1 MLRNYFKI
9 AFRNLVKN
17 KVYTG
22 INIFGLALGLATC
35 LLIVLYIS
43 DEYSVDKHHQFGNR
57 IFRIATESSGETW
70 AATAGPYAQG
80 LKNDFPEVEVATRIM
95 KFPGFEDML
104 LRIEENKSV
113 KQFYEP
119 NGFYADSTVFEI
131 FSYNFK
137 YGKAKNALNKPNT
150 IVLSEKLATKMF
162 GDENPVG
169 KTIKIGLFFG
179 DFNYTVSGVFKNDH
193 KSHINAHFFLSMQN
207 TDLGPW
213 ISSQKNWGNNNIFHT
228 YVKLREG
235 SDAQKFESKLPEF
248 LNRNGGADLK
258 AMGITKQLFI
268 QPVPDIYLKSDLG
281 GEISPNG
288 SMTYLYIFGMI
299 AALLLL
305 IACINFMN
313 LSTARSEKRAKEVGV
328 RKAMGAFKISLVY
341 QFLGE
346 SMAMSVLALFLSLL
360 FIQVSIPYFN
370 YLTGK
375 NLTINGNL
383 NFVGWIVGITLLT
396 GLLSGIYPAFYLSSF
411 RPISVLKGS
420 LVNNISASVLRKGLV
435 VFQFTVSI
443 ILILGAVAI
452 WKQLSF
458 LQTQNLGFSKNQK
471 IIIPL
476 KTPQSQ
482 NNFAALKN
490 EIERNFGVISA
501 SGGSSYPGIQSVE
514 DLLFYPESKSVNEA
528 VDIHFAAVE
537 NDYTET
543 LGLKILS
550 GRTFSKQFT
559 ADSNSIILN
568 EAAVKELGFN
578 LQNALGKKIFYEL
591 QNIRKSMTIVGVVKN
606 FNFESLHNAIKPYAF
621 TTKIANKHQYFIASV
636 QPGDYSKLLETFQ
649 ESWKR
654 LNPDTPFS
662 YSFLDQDFQK
672 NYDKEQ
678 RTAHIVIYFTFIAI
692 VIACLGLFGLA
703 IFSAEQRNKEIGIR
717 KVLGASILSIVG
729 LLSKE
734 FLLLILF
741 AILIATPLAWYGMN
755 RWLQDFAY
763 KVNIE
768 WWVFALTGLLA
779 ISIALLTI
787 SFQSIKA
794 ALMNPVKILK
804 SE

>member
-1 MLRNYFKI
+1 MIRNYFKI
-9 AFRNLVKN
+9 AVRNLVKN

-22 INIFGLALGLATC
+22 LNVFGLALGLATC
-35 LLIVLYIS
+35 LLIILYIS
-43 DEYSVDKHHQFGNR
+43 DEYSVDKHHQYGNR
-57 IFRIATESSGETW
+57 IFRIASQSSGETW

-80 LKNDFPEVEVATRIM
+80 LKNDFPEVEAATRIL
-95 KFPGFEDML
+95 KFPGFEDIL
-104 LRIEENKSV
+104 LRTEENQSV

-119 NGFYADSTVFEI
+119 NGLYADSTVFEI
-131 FSYNFK
+131 FSYDFK
-137 YGKAKNALNKPNT
+137 YGESENALNHPST
-150 IVLSEKLATKMF
+150 IVLSETLASKMF
-162 GDENPVG
+162 GNENPLG
-169 KTIKIGLFFG
+169 KIVKIGLSFG
-179 DFNYTVSGVFKNDH
+179 DFNYTVSGVFKNRH
-193 KSHINAHFFLSMQN
+193 KSHIDAHFFLSMQN
-207 TDLGPW
+207 SDLGPW
-213 ISSQKNWGNNNIFHT
+213 VNSQKNWSNNNLFHT
-228 YVKLREG
+228 YVKLRDG
-235 SDAQKFESKLPEF
+235 SDAKTFERKLPQF
-248 LNRNGGADLK
+248 LSRNGGADLK
-258 AMGITKQLFI
+258 AMGITKELFI
-268 QPVPDIYLKSDLG
+268 QPVPDIYLTSDLG
-281 GEISPNG
+281 GEIFPNG

-328 RKAMGAFKISLVY
+328 RKAMGAFKTSLVY

-346 SMAMSVLALFLSLL
+346 SMAMSILALFLSLL
-360 FIQVSIPYFN
+360 FIQLTIPFFN
-370 YLTGK
+370 DLTGK
-375 NLTINGNL
+375 NITISNNL
-383 NFVGWIVGITLLT
+383 NFVGWIVIITLIT

-411 RPISVLKGS
+411 RPVSVLKGK
-420 LVNNISASVLRKGLV
+420 LVNSISNSILRKGLV
-435 VFQFTVSI
+435 VFQFTISI
-443 ILILGAVAI
+443 ILILGAVVI

-458 LQTQNLGFSKNQK
+458 LQKQNLGFSINQK

-482 NNFAALKN
+482 NNFAALKE
-490 EIERNFGVISA
+490 EIERNSGVVSA
-501 SGGSSYPGIQSVE
+501 SGASAYPGMASVE

-528 VDIHFAAVE
+528 VDIRFAAVE

-543 LGLKILS
+543 LGFKILS

-578 LQNALGKKIFYEL
+578 VYNALGKKVYYEL
-591 QNIRKSMTIVGVVKN
+591 QNVRKSMVVVGVVKN
-606 FNFESLHNAIKPYAF
+606 FNFESLHNEIKPYGF
-621 TTKIANKHQYFIASV
+621 TTGIANKHQYFISNV
-636 QPGDYSKLLETFQ
+636 KVEDYSNLLAKFQ

-672 NYDKEQ
+672 NYEKEQ
-678 RTAHIVIYFTFIAI
+678 RTSHIVIYFTFIAI
-692 VIACLGLFGLA
+692 IIACLGLFGLA
-703 IFSAEQRNKEIGIR
+703 IFSAEQRTKEIGVR
-717 KVLGASILSIVG
+717 KVLGASVISIIS

-734 FLLLILF
+734 FLLLIF
-741 AILIATPLAWYGMN
+741 TAILIATPLAWFGMN

-768 WWVFALTGLLA
+768 WWIFALTGLFTVA
-779 ISIALLTI
+779 IALLTV

-794 ALMNPVKILK
+794 ALMNPVKSLK

>member
-1 MLRNYFKI
+1 MIRNYFKI
-9 AFRNLVKN
+9 ALRNLVKN

-35 LLIVLYIS
+35 LLIILYIS
-43 DEYSVDKHHQFGNR
+43 DEYSVDKHHQYGNR
-57 IFRIATESSGETW
+57 IFRIASESNGETW
-70 AATAGPYAQG
+70 AGTAGPYAQG
-80 LKNDFPEVEVATRIM
+80 LKNDFPEVEAATRIL

-104 LRIEENKSV
+104 LKTEGNRSV
-113 KQFYEP
+113 NQFYEP

-131 FSYNFK
+131 FSYDFK
-137 YGKAKNALNKPNT
+137 YGKAENALNQPNT
-150 IVLSEKLATKMF
+150 IVLSETLASKMF
-162 GDENPVG
+162 GNENPLG
-169 KTIKIGLFFG
+169 KTVRIGLYFG
-179 DFNYTVSGVFKNDH
+179 DFNYTVSGVFKNGH
-193 KSHINAHFFLSMQN
+193 KSHIDAHFFLSMQN

-213 ISSQKNWGNNNIFHT
+213 VSNQKNWSGNNIFHT
-228 YVKLREG
+228 YIKLRDG
-235 SDAQKFESKLPEF
+235 SDAKTFESKLPQF
-248 LNRNGGADLK
+248 LSRNGGADLK
-258 AMGITKQLFI
+258 AMGVTKQLFI
-268 QPVPDIYLKSDLG
+268 QSVPDIYLTSDLD

-288 SMTYLYIFGMI
+288 SMIYLYIFGMI

-328 RKAMGAFKISLVY
+328 RKAMGAFKMSLVY

-360 FIQVSIPYFN
+360 FIQLSLPFFN
-370 YLTGK
+370 DLTGK
-375 NLTINGNL
+375 NLTISNNL
-383 NFVGWIVGITLLT
+383 NFIGWIVGITLLT

-411 RPISVLKGS
+411 RPVSVLKGRF
-420 LVNNISASVLRKGLV
+420 VNNISASLLRKGLV
-435 VFQFTVSI
+435 VFQFTISI
-443 ILILGAVAI
+443 ILILGAVVI

-458 LQTQNLGFSKNQK
+458 LQTQNLGFNKNQK

-482 NNFAALKN
+482 NNFTALK
-490 EIERNFGVISA
+490 EEVERNSGVVST
-501 SGGSSYPGIQSVE
+501 SGGSAYPGMANVE

-543 LGLKILS
+543 LGFKMIS

-568 EAAVKELGFN
+568 EAAVKELGFDP
-578 LQNALGKKIFYEL
+578 QNALGKKVYYEL
-591 QNIRKSMTIVGVVKN
+591 QNVRKSMVVVGVVKN
-606 FNFESLHNAIKPYAF
+606 FNFESLHNEIKPYGF
-621 TTKIANKHQYFIASV
+621 TTTIANKHQYFITNLKSE
-636 QPGDYSKLLETFQ
+636 DYTKLLATFQ

-654 LNPDTPFS
+654 LNPDTPFA

-672 NYDKEQ
+672 NYEKEQ
-678 RTAHIVIYFTFIAI
+678 RTSHIVIYFTFIAI
-692 VIACLGLFGLA
+692 VIACLGLFGLT
-703 IFSAEQRNKEIGIR
+703 IFSAEQRTKEIGIR
-717 KVLGASILSIVG
+717 KVLGASVTNIIG

-734 FLLLILF
+734 FLVLIFF
-741 AILIATPLAWYGMN
+741 AILIATPLAWLGMN

-779 ISIALLTI
+779 IAIALFTV
-787 SFQSIKA
+787 SFQSIKT
-794 ALMNPVKILK
+794 ALMDPVKSLK
-804 SE
+804 NE